1 MAMTLRWLVLVVL
14 AVLVSACGVENPT
27 PLATEPARQVF
38 SVSGVTPPPYATPTV
53 DEVAA
58 AWLVIE
64 RDRATSTA
72 VSAAT
77 STAYSIQSTQRA
89 QATEAFWVGV
99 TMAVSTERA
108 QETRVAKTEIAGT
121 QLADAATAVPLT
133 LTPLAATQQIEAVR
147 LKAER
152 VSLWIWQV
160 GGAVFGVLMLGVLG
174 YGLYLGLRWADEFG
188 AVKNFEKKADSL
200 RPDPTGRR
208 PALTTGMLKKGE
220 KLIVPE
226 LAHRATIDPD
236 ADDLTTEQALKN
248 AGDQRKLEVVRS
260 LSSSPVLPRLLG
272 RMADYYVK
280 TAMQDVTIG
289 QNVPQPE
296 NPLLPV
302 DDMPAL
308 PPPHFKKLFAW
319 DGQLLPYGVDEK
331 EQLMLVDPTRRPHM
345 MITGD
350 SGSGKS
356 RSAIRTLMS
365 GALASGWN
373 VVVLGKQVDFLPFEE
388 HPNCKIVPVNV
399 RKEPQKYAQV
409 LRTLAEQMDVRDAML
424 ASKGIT
430 TWDRYGAPQ
439 TMIVLDDFSGAM
451 FAMQRSSRT
460 EVLNEAKAIAM
471 DGRKFGL
478 NLVIGL
484 QRASWT
490 SIDTDLRSQMGRVVY
505 RVASAVDSRVALD
518 VEGAEKLAH
527 LNFLSRLT
535 DDSSIQRGVGFFLQD
550 GEVEAFLKSRPVTQN
565 EPVEWVDAKVE
576 DVTVTPETST
586 LDEARAKADETVRI
600 QDTYLAALSRQ
611 DEKLSLR
618 MLERAVF
625 GADAG
630 GNTFHKVR
638 NAIALY
644 EGCSPDDVS
653 KVIAEHVRTWKSATD
668 SATNDAAT
676 GDLGDFSPK
685 PA

>member
-1 MAMTLRWLVLVVL
+1 MTLRWLVLGVL
-14 AVLVSACGVENPT
+14 AVLVSACGVESPT

-133 LTPLAATQQIEAVR
+133 LTPLAATQQIEADR

-174 YGLYLGLRWADEFG
+174 YGVYLGLKWADEFG
-188 AVKNFEKKADSL
+188 AAKIFEKKADSL

-208 PALTTGMLKKGE
+208 PALTTGMLKNGE
-220 KLIVPE
+220 KVIIPE
-226 LAHRATIDPD
+226 LAHRATIDPE
-236 ADDLTTEQALKN
+236 ADDLTTDQALRN

-260 LSSSPVLPRLLG
+260 LSSSPVMPTLLR
-272 RMADYYVK
+272 RMADTYVK
-280 TAMQDVTIG
+280 TAMQEPPIG
-289 QNVPQPE
+289 GDVPQPQ
-296 NPLLPV
+296 NPLLTV
-302 DDMPAL
+302 EELPAF

-399 RKEPQKYAQV
+399 RKEPQTYAQV

-535 DDSSIQRGVGFFLQD
+535 DDSSIQHGVGFFLQD
-550 GEVEAFLKSRPVTQN
+550 GEVEAFLKSRPVAQN

-586 LDEARAKADETVRI
+586 FNEARAKADETVRI

-611 DEKLSLR
+611 ESKLSLR
-618 MLERAVF
+618 MLEREVF

-653 KVIAEHVRTWKSATD
+653 KVIAGHVASWKTATNSATD
-668 SATNDAAT
+668 GAAT